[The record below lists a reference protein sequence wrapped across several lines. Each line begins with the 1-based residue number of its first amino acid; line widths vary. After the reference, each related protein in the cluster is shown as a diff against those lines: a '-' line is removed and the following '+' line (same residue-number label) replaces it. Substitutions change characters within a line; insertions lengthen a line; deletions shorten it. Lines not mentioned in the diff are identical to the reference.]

1 VAENTVVK
9 EYLSPEMIEAGAQL
23 ITKLDAM
30 GLPMSAALWLFDDE
44 INEWRLLIASPERE
58 KSGSRSI
65 YEKIQE
71 ARRALGDKAAA
82 APMSLITLVDPNQ
95 ELIRAFR
102 EGMPTGEGISRLR
115 FTKRV
120 VNRRY
125 VDDALIYRIA

>member
-23 ITKLDAM
+23 IAKLDTM
-30 GLPMSAALWLFDDE
+30 ELPISAALWLFDDE
-44 INEWRLLIASPERE
+44 INEWRLLIASPEVS
-58 KSGSRSI
+58 SGVGDI
-65 YEKIQE
+65 YEKIRA
-71 ARRALGDKAAA
+71 ARAALGDKADAV
-82 APMSLITLVDPNQ
+82 PILTIDLVDPNQ
-95 ELIRAFR
+95 ELVRAFR
-102 EGMPTGEGISRLR
+102 KEMPTGEGISRLR